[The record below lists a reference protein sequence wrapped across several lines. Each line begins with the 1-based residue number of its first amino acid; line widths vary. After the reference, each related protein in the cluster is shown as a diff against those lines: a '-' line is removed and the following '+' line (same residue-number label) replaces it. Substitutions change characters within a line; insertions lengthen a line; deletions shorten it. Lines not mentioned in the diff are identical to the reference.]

1 MGLFSRFGRS
11 TSRMSS
17 RAQDGRVDAGSAAAV
32 GLGLGA
38 RLARWAGLTDRGA
51 QVERLENRELLFTL
65 AVTQDAVDP
74 ATGLGT
80 VRAYFGYV
88 APWLAD
94 AYEIPEIEN
103 NQTILDFNQAAYQ
116 PVASGFTFLPE
127 AVRFVHNIGPGA
139 DIAVTSDFGNQAD
152 IQERYLR
159 VDMNQVGEFFE
170 IRPRQ
175 EQNVA
180 LPRTTDEVRFT
191 IRPNQTAANG
201 SDSSGLDTN
210 NVRVTLLRN
219 SQVLATFTG
228 AQLQAAIQ
236 PGGNGALGTGTF
248 VLEADGEFFDSVR
261 VEQVNPFSLP
271 GSSAFELDDVTF
283 NFRNSLF
290 ASLLEPKIYGAV
302 IVLTGPVGASASVFN
317 LYGEAMQRTI
327 ALGRPSGADILLVD
341 TNDDLRPDFNDGIG
355 RIQLNNVDG
364 RSSLSVWGGTIQAR
378 EEAQPNDDFFENGFG
393 FVLNTNVANG
403 FSDDFETNGF
413 GYAFNVNDQGEDFA
427 VAALPEFAG
436 SVIIGSPWV
445 RDRANYGGQAP
456 VFAADDFIVEPDE
469 NTSFIRADQGIFVPN
484 GQSMNSVMVHGIL
497 HGNSQFTGALNRLSV
512 SYLVGSVTV
521 AGDLGS
527 LTTQTDAGAFAI
539 EPDFDFSRPVTVDP
553 IYRTEGA
560 IVVGRT
566 VGEIAIGGRGQ
577 ADITVI
583 GDLNSPL
590 TRPARDVFNY
600 SEREYVAPLGTQVDA
615 LTTVRDHLYSG
626 GAMEGL
632 AVDGTAL
639 TRGASQAALYGGT
652 WIRNNTLSTAEFIG
666 SGSTAVRVRG
676 DLSGRNNVLA
686 EDVSDVYSFVW
697 DGVSDIIVQG
707 VDDRAGL
714 GVYVRVVDVQGRTV
728 GAPESPDPETLQGDP
743 NNRQRFTSS
752 RIKVKPREGPGLY
765 YLVVTDPQGVDDG
778 AGLSSYTFLV
788 SGLASTTFGS
798 YRTGGGSGFSS
809 SNGGLSNAITLLSGS
824 MGVFQ
829 VGMGYGNGAGAD
841 TAASDLFNTA
851 LNDDDAMSL
860 HGGSIAIS
868 GDLWALLAGS
878 DIGEPLPGAD
888 GGIISFDI
896 GGRVGTIVTGI
907 NPTVGNG
914 PRAFQGDAGGG
925 AAEGDVNFLSMRVRG
940 GGVGNIDIGGGVG
953 MDQDPENAA
962 RRSGTGTGFRLQTGD
977 NIRGIAG
984 DIGMIRVGFH
994 VIGSSIGNRPF
1005 DITTSDNST
1014 IGAILIAQD
1023 AYGDGDPRSGIY
1035 GGPIGLNTGRNSDVR
1050 FVDTPEID
1058 LVGDDS
1064 VFFLVPDQS
1073 REFIDDGGARFTI
1086 SLVGGG
1092 PANPADV
1099 IRVVPVDGGQGV
1111 VVAQIE
1117 ANLTAGRTLR
1127 ITGTNTGS
1135 TGTPGGSGRPQR
1147 VSIGRIRVTGDET
1160 SRIEFGGNAEID
1172 VYRIEVTGQ
1181 VQAITNTT
1189 PNGDIVS
1196 IDAEGLDVVEVDGSL
1211 GVTELVS
1218 FGPGSIAPFPGI
1230 AGDGPSTGLGGPV
1243 GTSQGTADSGPL
1255 IDTNRYG
1262 GGVYR
1267 PAQNETLAGTSAFLD
1282 DLGSPLDGRLEGV
1295 VVRGGSVSRVSAKGA
1310 VRNVILQG
1318 DDAILGEVRIN
1329 SDGITVLDGF
1339 EGLLGSIYALR
1350 IALVDVGDGI
1360 ASRLDGNPL
1369 GAPGV
1374 YAADDIGTVTGPTS
1388 ITVPGSGQGGPSVKP
1403 TQVSGVIIAGN
1414 QIEANQGPVTLL
1426 NGFTF
1431 DFTEDGITNLLLPG
1445 GRYVDAYVGS
1455 DTLDSFWT
1463 SFNYGEE
1470 RFFYGDLG
1478 QIDVTNA
1485 VFTRNR
1491 FSLRDLDVFTGDGTL
1506 FDASRMQLGGSLG
1519 TMTVLGFAN
1528 STLLGTGRDFVPTDI
1543 RVERDIDR
1551 ITATQDA
1558 SDVSISATGDFTGGF
1573 TARNY
1578 IRMSLSVNGQIRTMS
1593 ATQDLRGSSI
1603 SAGQLDALTIGRNIA
1618 SSAIAVSGEISN
1630 ITIANRAINTD
1641 VLVSG
1646 PDGRIGTITAVNGFQ
1661 GRVRSSGPI
1670 STLAVTAGDFDAE
1683 VSTTERNADVSTIT
1697 AGRDVAIRG
1706 FVNGNV
1712 GTITAGRHI
1721 GLPSRPGDAFVTQL
1735 NINNISAPNGT
1746 LYSDL
1751 RAGGTLASVR
1761 LGGAPSKPENDQ
1773 TGRGALV
1780 AYNGITSVTITN
1792 GDFGGDIISYSGGI
1806 GSIAI
1811 TNGSFLP
1818 DRLIAA
1824 YRGSIAS
1831 LTITGGDL
1839 LGNVYADDDITSI
1852 VVNGA
1857 GLPFGNIGIDNAK
1870 TPFNVVDNRRNQLP
1884 QDVVAASGFDG
1895 ALIRAGRDIVSISV
1909 SGSVFESGFHAVRNI
1924 TNIAIGGRVS
1934 NNTDFGTKGS
1944 FFAAGDSIVRVS
1956 TNVNFADT
1964 QFIAGLVSLGADNRP
1979 GGFDANEDVIKS
1991 GTIGTIISP
2000 GGAFGVTF
2008 VAGAEAGADGVY
2020 GDLVGT
2026 FGDESL
2032 DDALALGVSTIGTLN
2047 IGGALA
2053 NVQVIADV
2061 IPQSILNDNR
2071 YALKRVPGQLADYV
2085 LDAGTGFAGS
2095 QFSGTR
2101 NVVVGSATYTLN
2113 FSGPGEAFF
2122 TFGVPGGIVS
2132 SGVGAPD
2139 FTVTLRNSG
2148 PTSSFTITSSSGVVD
2163 NFHLWTNNNAS
2174 LGTLTVN
2181 GRLLGNSTLLVDGG
2195 VANLIGGTTASAT
2208 NAFNE
2213 VFRPRVD
2220 IGGDV
2225 TRISYT
2231 DLESALITARN
2242 VGSLTVIG
2250 NFGSGPS
2257 STTLRALNL
2266 GAATISGSLRGTIS
2280 VDGNFTSLAVTGQ
2293 GERAAVRAG
2302 RTLGPVTFGGQLSR
2316 SLISAGRDIGIVT
2329 IGGQMFDSAISAGV
2343 DLGRDAQFDGT
2354 GVDADSLRSGSI
2366 GNVTING
2373 DFRESDI
2380 TAGFIR
2386 GQDRFFGTNDD
2397 RIAGGRG
2404 SIGNVTINGTQTGS
2418 VRSTEAYRIASNGSL
2433 GTVTLAGLAF
2443 NGTRGNFATLAPA
2456 LPPQSAQIESIRVSN
2471 DSFIPSAVVEFNQP
2485 MDFSSLPR
2493 ALSVAEVRGAGDVEI
2508 RLVEGLDYTLTYNE
2522 ANNGL
2527 IITFSRS
2534 LVSAN
2539 LPVVP
2544 GRPGPGVYRIRL
2556 DSAVA
2561 RARLVDAGFDGNG
2574 NGLVEQSDDYVGG
2587 VVAGDAG
2594 DKITSEV
2601 INIGGSRYD
2610 LYAPS
2615 NLNFILDNANAPD
2628 TLPEVNRAITVDGFI
2643 GDHPDNDTTN
2653 FRFGGDVDLYTVN
2666 VLAGQILRLSPL
2678 SGGAS
2683 AASFRV
2689 LNADGTPID
2698 LLNATATTIS
2708 LPVPDVNAPF
2718 ETGAQQAYLM
2728 RVSGTYIIAV
2738 GVTDNVATAGAINNP
2753 VQTVPGSVGP
2763 YSFTVE
2769 IFDDGDSGFTN
2780 STDSGDGNT
2789 LVPAPLPI
2797 DFAGNDGVFGS
2808 PDDQS
2813 TVLINNYRF
2822 TLDRGADGVPN
2833 TADDIVTGVDD
2844 EGAVSTRVG
2853 NRLVQTVDSAVGS
2866 RGSIGVPNKF
2876 QADVDVFH
2884 LNNRQPIA
2892 PGQKMRLTLRL
2903 SETGSD
2909 LGSLSIPTTQDLRGY
2924 VQFAF
2929 FETTLS
2935 SELDDANLIFS
2946 SSDFRANGG
2955 TSNTTIGQS
2964 ASTNYGFD
2972 ANGDYFIEFIVP
2984 PAQGTSNGA
2993 GTFAAYVQGIINSDY
3008 ELEVITDGSGNTQRR
3023 TQRIFLETNGGTVN
3037 WLETGNRDTR
3047 LSPLDVKTLGLVGS
3061 AINGQPLQ
3069 TYVLNNTVSQ
3079 LNSLFQAVGVDVIF
3093 STNPA
3098 DFEFEDFST
3107 IYLTS
3112 LQDPINALFDT
3123 FTSFNFLSL
3132 AQGNFNQ
3139 LFNPVQ
3145 PYGVS
3150 QRSDPFN
3157 TRLDDEAVV
3166 FFPSLSLLG
3175 RTPAAADVDLL
3186 IENFSAAI
3194 ARRAAEIMGTRI
3206 TTGDSLNNLGGQ
3218 FDALASNSVD
3228 HGRDDRAFNPTYI
3241 IPGFSR
3247 SLSGSADSIT
3257 TTNFFLGRQIGAELL
3272 RQNVAPR
3279 I

>member
-1 MGLFSRFGRS
+1 MGLFTRFGRS

-17 RAQDGRVDAGSAAAV
+17 RAQDGRVDTSSTASV

-38 RLARWAGLTDRGA
+38 RLARWAGLTDRGP
-51 QVERLENRELLFTL
+51 QMERLENRELLFTL
-65 AVTQDAVDP
+65 AVTQDSVDP

-88 APWLAD
+88 VPWLAD
-94 AYEIPEIEN
+94 DYEVPEVDN
-103 NQTILDFNQAAYQ
+103 TQTILDFNQSLYQ

-127 AVRFVHNIGPGA
+127 SVRVVHNIQPAA
-139 DIAVTSDFGNQAD
+139 DIAVASDFGND
-152 IQERYLR
+152 VNIQDRYLR
-159 VDMNQVGEFFE
+159 TDLNQIGEFLEF
-170 IRPRQ
+170 RPRQ
-175 EQNVA
+175 EQNVN
-180 LPRTTDEVRFT
+180 LPRTTDQVRFT
-191 IRPNQTAANG
+191 IRPNQTAANN

-210 NVRVTLLRN
+210 NVRVSLIRDN
-219 SQVLATFTG
+219 AVLATFTG
-228 AQLQAAIQ
+228 QQLRNAILA
-236 PGGNGALGTGTF
+236 GGNAALGVGTYQ
-248 VLEADGEFFDSVR
+248 LEAGGDFFDSVR
-261 VEQVNPFSLP
+261 IEQIGAFSLP
-271 GSSAFELDDVTF
+271 GFSAFEVDDVTF

-290 ASLLEPKIYGAV
+290 ASLLEPKIFGAV
-302 IVLTGPVGASASVFN
+302 VVLTGPVGASVSVFD
-317 LYGEAMQRTI
+317 LYGNAMQRTI
-327 ALGRPSGADILLVD
+327 ALGRPQGADILLVD
-341 TNDDLRPDFNDGIG
+341 TNDDGRPNFNDGIG
-355 RIQLNNVDG
+355 RVQLNNVDG
-364 RSSLSVWGGTIQAR
+364 RSSLSVWGGVIQAR
-378 EEAQPNDDFFENGFG
+378 EDPQPNDDFFEQGFG
-393 FVLNTNVANG
+393 FTLNTNVANG
-403 FSDDFETNGF
+403 FSDDFESAGF
-413 GYAFNVNDQGEDFA
+413 GYAFNVNDQGEDFGIA
-427 VAALPEFAG
+427 GLPEFAG
-436 SVIIGSPWV
+436 SVVIGSPWI
-445 RDRANYGGQAP
+445 RDPNNYLGGGGI
-456 VFAADDFIVEPDE
+456 FSADDFIVEPDADS
-469 NTSFIRADQGIFVPN
+469 SFIRADQGIFVPN
-484 GQSMNSVMVHGIL
+484 GQSMNSVLVHGIV

-539 EPDFDFSRPVTVDP
+539 EPDFDFSRPVTIDP

-560 IVVGRT
+560 IVVGRS

-583 GDLNSPL
+583 GDLSSPI

-600 SEREYVAPLGTQVDA
+600 SEREYVAPLGTQVDS

-632 AVDGTAL
+632 AVDGAAL
-639 TRGASQAALYGGT
+639 TRPASQAVLYGGG
-652 WIRNNTLSTAEFIG
+652 WLRNNTLSSAEFIG
-666 SGSTAVRVRG
+666 SGGTAVRVRG
-676 DLSGRNNVLA
+676 DLSGRNNILA

-697 DGVSDIIVQG
+697 DGTTDIIVQG

-714 GVYVRVVDVQGRTV
+714 GVYVRVVDAQGRTV
-728 GAPESPDPETLQGDP
+728 GAPESPDPETLLGDP

-752 RIKVKPREGPGLY
+752 RVKVKPREGPGLY

-778 AGLSSYTFLV
+778 AGLSSYSFLV

-798 YRTGGGSGFSS
+798 YRTGGGAGFSS
-809 SNGGLSNAITLLSGS
+809 SNGGLANAITLLSGS

-829 VGMGYGNGAGAD
+829 VGMGYGSPAGGD
-841 TAASDLFNTA
+841 TAASGLFNTG
-851 LNDDDAMSL
+851 LNDDDAMSF

-868 GDLWALLAGS
+868 GDLWALIAGG
-878 DIGEPLPGAD
+878 DIGAPEPSAD

-896 GGRVGTIVTGI
+896 GGRVGLIATGI
-907 NPTVGNG
+907 NPTIGNG
-914 PRAFQGDAGGG
+914 PRAFQGAAADG
-925 AAEGDVNFLSMRVRG
+925 AAEGDVNYLTMRVRG

-962 RRSGTGTGFRLQTGD
+962 RRTGTGTGFRLQTGD

-994 VIGSSIGNRPF
+994 VVGSSIGNRPF
-1005 DITTSDNST
+1005 DISTSDNST

-1023 AYGDGDPRSGIY
+1023 AYEDGDPRSGIY
-1035 GGPIGLNTGRNSDVR
+1035 GGPIGLNTGRNSDIR

-1058 LVGDDS
+1058 IVGDDS
-1064 VFFLVPDQS
+1064 VFFLVPDEP

-1092 PANPADV
+1092 PASPLDV

-1111 VVAQIE
+1111 VVAQIQ
-1117 ANLTAGRTLR
+1117 ADLTAGRTLR
-1127 ITGTNTGS
+1127 ITGSNTTS
-1135 TGTPGGSGRPQR
+1135 PGGGGRPQR
-1147 VSIGRIRVTGDET
+1147 VTIGRIRVTGDAT
-1160 SRIEFGGNAEID
+1160 SRVEFDGNAEID
-1172 VYRIEVTGQ
+1172 VYRIEVTGL

-1189 PNGDIVS
+1189 PNGDIIT
-1196 IDAEGLDVVEVDGSL
+1196 IDAQGLDLVEVDGSL

-1230 AGDGPSTGLGGPV
+1230 APDGPDSTLGGPV
-1243 GTSQGTADSGPL
+1243 GVSLGGQDTGPL
-1255 IDTNRYG
+1255 IDTNVYSG
-1262 GGVYR
+1262 NVYR

-1282 DLGSPLDGRLEGV
+1282 DLGSPLEGRLEGV
-1295 VVRGGSVSRVSAKGA
+1295 IVRTGSLSRVAAKGA
-1310 VRNVILQG
+1310 VRNIILQG
-1318 DDAILGEVRIN
+1318 DDAILGDVRIN
-1329 SDGITVLDGF
+1329 SDGITLLDGF
-1339 EGLLGSIYALR
+1339 EGLLGTVYAFR
-1350 IALVDVGDGI
+1350 VALVDVGDGI
-1360 ASRLDGNPL
+1360 ATRLDGNPL

-1374 YAADDIGTVTGPTS
+1374 YAADDIGTVTGPAS
-1388 ITVPGSGQGGPSVKP
+1388 ITVPGTGQGGPSVKP

-1414 QIEANQGPVTLL
+1414 QVRFNQGPIVLP

-1463 SFNYGEE
+1463 SFNYGEN

-1478 QIDVTNA
+1478 QIDVTDA

-1491 FSLRDLDVFTGDGTL
+1491 FSLRDLDVFDADGTV

-1519 TMTVLGFAN
+1519 TMTVLGFSN

-1551 ITATQDA
+1551 ITVEEDA
-1558 SDVSISATGDFTGGF
+1558 SDVTISATGDFTGGF

-1578 IRMSLSVNGQIRTMS
+1578 IRAALSVNGQIRTMS

-1618 SSAIAVSGEISN
+1618 SSTIAVSGELTN
-1630 ITIANRAINTD
+1630 ITIADRALNTD

-1670 STLAVTAGDFDAE
+1670 STLTVTAGDFDAE
-1683 VSTTERNADVSTIT
+1683 VSTTERNANVNTIT

-1706 FVNGNV
+1706 FVNGTV
-1712 GTITAGRHI
+1712 STITAGRHI
-1721 GLPSRPGDAFVTQL
+1721 GLASRPGDAFVAQL
-1735 NINNISAPNGT
+1735 NINNIAAPNGT

-1761 LGGAPSKPENDQ
+1761 LGGAPNKPENDQ
-1773 TGRGALV
+1773 TGRGSLV
-1780 AYNGITSVTITN
+1780 AYNGITAVTIN
-1792 GDFGGDIISYSGGI
+1792 GDFGGDILSYSGGI

-1839 LGNVYADDDITSI
+1839 LGNVYADDDITSL
-1852 VVNGA
+1852 VVNGN
-1857 GLPFGNIGIDNAK
+1857 GQPFGNIGIDAAK
-1870 TPFNVVDNRRNQLP
+1870 TPFNVVDARRNQLP
-1884 QDVVAASGFDG
+1884 QDVFARSGFDG
-1895 ALIRAGRDIVSISV
+1895 ALIRAGRDIVSINV

-1924 TNIAIGGRVS
+1924 TNITVGGRVS
-1934 NNTDFGTKGS
+1934 NNTDFGSKGS

-1956 TNVNFADT
+1956 TGVNFADT
-1964 QFIAGLVSLGADNRP
+1964 LFVAGLVSLGADNRP
-1979 GGFDANEDVIKS
+1979 GGFDANEDVVKS

-2020 GDLVGT
+2020 GDLAGT
-2026 FGDESL
+2026 LADESL

-2047 IGGALA
+2047 IGGTLA
-2053 NVQVIADV
+2053 NAQVIADV

-2071 YALKRVPGQLADYV
+2071 YAIKRVPSQLADYV
-2085 LDAGTGFAGS
+2085 LDAGVGFAGT

-2101 NVVVGSATYTLN
+2101 SVTVGGATYTLN

-2122 TFGVPGGIVS
+2122 TFGVPGGILS

-2148 PTSSFTITSSSGVVD
+2148 PTSAFSITSSTGVVD

-2174 LGTLTVN
+2174 LATLAVN
-2181 GRLLGNSTLLVDGG
+2181 GRVQGNSTFLVDGG
-2195 VANLIGGTTASAT
+2195 VANVTGGTTASAS

-2213 VFRPRVD
+2213 FFRPRFD

-2225 TRISYT
+2225 TRIAYT
-2231 DLESALITARN
+2231 DLSNVFITARN
-2242 VGSLTVIG
+2242 VGTLTVTG
-2250 NFGSGPS
+2250 DFGSGPN
-2257 STTLRALNL
+2257 TATLRALNM
-2266 GAATISGSLRGTIS
+2266 GTATISGSLRGTIS
-2280 VDGNFTSLAVTGQ
+2280 ADGNFTGLAVTGQ
-2293 GERAAVRAG
+2293 GDRAAVRAG

-2316 SLISAGRDIGIVT
+2316 SLISAGRDIGTVT

-2366 GNVTING
+2366 GNVTISG

-2404 SIGNVTINGTQTGS
+2404 AIGNVTINGTQTGS
-2418 VRSTEAYRIASNGSL
+2418 VRSTESYRIASNGTL
-2433 GTVTLAGLAF
+2433 GTVTLAGLTF

-2471 DSFIPSAVVEFNQP
+2471 ESFIPAAVVEFNQP

-2493 ALSVAEVRGAGDVEI
+2493 ALSVAEVRGGGEVEI
-2508 RLVEGLDYTLTYNE
+2508 RLVEGLDYTLSYNE

-2556 DSAVA
+2556 DSTVA

-2574 NGLVEQSDDYVGG
+2574 NGLIEQSDDFVGG

-2594 DKITSEV
+2594 DKITAEV
-2601 INIGGSRYD
+2601 VNVGGSRYD
-2610 LYAPS
+2610 LYGPS
-2615 NLNFILDNANAPD
+2615 NLNFILDNADAPD
-2628 TLPEVNRAITVDGFI
+2628 NLPDTNRAITVDGFI

-2653 FRFGGDVDLYTVN
+2653 FRFGGDVDLYTIT
-2666 VLAGQILRLSPL
+2666 VLAGQILRISPL

-2683 AASFRV
+2683 GASFRV
-2689 LNADGTPID
+2689 LNTDGTPVD

-2728 RVSGTYIIAV
+2728 RVSGTFIIAV
-2738 GVTDNVATAGAINNP
+2738 GVTDNVAVPGAVNNP

-2780 STDSGDGNT
+2780 TTDAGDGNT

-2797 DFAGNDGVFGS
+2797 DFAGNDGVFGT

-2813 TVLINNYRF
+2813 KLLINNYTF
-2822 TLDRGADGVPN
+2822 TLDRGLDGVVN
-2833 TADDIVTGVDD
+2833 TADDIVTGVDG

-2853 NRLVQTVDSAVGS
+2853 NRLVQTVESAVGS

-2876 QADVDVFH
+2876 QADVDIFH

-2929 FETTLS
+2929 FETTGSLG
-2935 SELDDANLIFS
+2935 LDDANLIFS

-2955 TSNTTIGQS
+2955 TANSTIGQS
-2964 ASTNYGFD
+2964 AATTYGFD

-2984 PAQGTSNGA
+2984 QAQGTSNGA

-3008 ELEVITDGSGNTQRR
+3008 ELEVVTDGSGNTQRR

-3047 LSPLDVKTLGLVGS
+3047 LTPLDVKTLGLVGS

-3069 TYVLNNTVSQ
+3069 TYVLNNTVTQ
-3079 LNSLFQAVGVDVIF
+3079 LNSLFQSIGVDVIF

-3107 IYLTS
+3107 IYLSS

-3123 FTSFNFLSL
+3123 FTAFNFLSI

-3139 LFNPVQ
+3139 IFNPVQ

-3166 FFPSLSLLG
+3166 FFPSLSLIG
-3175 RTPAAADVDLL
+3175 RTPAPADVDLL
-3186 IENFSAAI
+3186 IENFTAAI
-3194 ARRAAEIMGTRI
+3194 ARRAGEIMGARI
-3206 TTGDSLNNLGGQ
+3206 TTFDSVNNFGNQ
-3218 FDALASNSVD
+3218 FDAFASNSVD
-3228 HGRDDRAFNPTYI
+3228 HGRDDRTFNPTYVI
-3241 IPGFSR
+3241 ADFSR
-3247 SLSGSADSIT
+3247 PLSGSADTIT
-3257 TTNFFLGRQIGAELL
+3257 TTNFFLGRQIGTELL
-3272 RQNVAPR
+3272 RQNLSPR